1 MKGKSFE
8 EVKEIKERFSSE
20 YFGKNCMD
28 GCGIG
33 FDDEHNF
40 CIKAYFETEA
50 EMKSSGVP
58 DEYEGVKVVKAA
70 IGQVIA
76 F

>member
-20 YFGKNCMD
+20 YFRKGGMN

-33 FDDEHNF
+33 WDQDGNY
-40 CIKAYFETEA
+40 CIKVNFETQA
-50 EMKSSGVP
+50 DMKNSGVP
-58 DEYEGVKVVKAA
+58 DEYEGVKVVKAV
-70 IGQVIA
+70 IGKIIA